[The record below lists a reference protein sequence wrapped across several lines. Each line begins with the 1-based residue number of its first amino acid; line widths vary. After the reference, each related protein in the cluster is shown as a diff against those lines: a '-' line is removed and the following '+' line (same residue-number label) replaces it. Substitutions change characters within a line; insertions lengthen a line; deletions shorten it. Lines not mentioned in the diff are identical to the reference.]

1 MMTWTA
7 LFTIGGGALACW
19 CVGYVMGGR
28 AAYRRHRE
36 QMGAFR
42 NQVHDL
48 QTELHAAEKQIE
60 AQNRIYQRLE
70 TRLTQQFGTPSP
82 NHNPN
87 EPPIIHRAALPMPHI
102 RRTGRVRHDGL
113 LTFVE

>member
-1 MMTWTA
+1 MIA
-7 LFTIGGGALACW
+7 NILLYGGGGLI
-19 CVGYVMGGR
+19 VGYLLGEWASYQRYSSVVQ
-28 AAYRRHRE
+28 AISA
-36 QMGAFR
+36 QL
-42 NQVHDL
+42 DDT
-48 QTELHAAEKQIE
+48 QTELAAAEKQIE

-87 EPPIIHRAALPMPHI
+87 EPPIIHRAALSMPHI

-113 LTFVE
+113 LTFAE

>member
-1 MMTWTA
+1 MIA
-7 LFTIGGGALACW
+7 NILLYGGGGLI
-19 CVGYVMGGR
+19 VGYLLGEWASYQRYSYVVQ
-28 AAYRRHRE
+28 AISA
-36 QMGAFR
+36 QL
-42 NQVHDL
+42 DDT
-48 QTELHAAEKQIE
+48 QTELAAAEKQIE
-60 AQNRIYQRLE
+60 AQNRIYQRLA

-82 NHNPN
+82 NHKPN

>member
-1 MMTWTA
+1 MIA
-7 LFTIGGGALACW
+7 NILLYGGGGLI
-19 CVGYVMGGR
+19 VGYLLGEWASYQRYSSVVQ
-28 AAYRRHRE
+28 AISA
-36 QMGAFR
+36 QL
-42 NQVHDL
+42 DDT
-48 QTELHAAEKQIE
+48 QTELAAAEKQIE

-87 EPPIIHRAALPMPHI
+87 EPPIIHRAALSMPHI

>member
-1 MMTWTA
+1 MIA
-7 LFTIGGGALACW
+7 NILLYGGGGLI
-19 CVGYVMGGR
+19 VGYLLGEWASYQRYSSVVQ
-28 AAYRRHRE
+28 AISV
-36 QMGAFR
+36 QL
-42 NQVHDL
+42 DDT
-48 QTELHAAEKQIE
+48 QTELAAAEKQIE
-60 AQNRIYQRLE
+60 TQNRIYQRLE

-87 EPPIIHRAALPMPHI
+87 EPPIIHRAALSMPHI